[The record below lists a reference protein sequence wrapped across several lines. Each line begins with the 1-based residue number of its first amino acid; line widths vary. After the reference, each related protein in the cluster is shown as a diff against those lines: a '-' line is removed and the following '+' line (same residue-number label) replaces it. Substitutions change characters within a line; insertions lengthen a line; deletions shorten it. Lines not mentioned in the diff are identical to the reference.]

1 MSVYNL
7 VLEANEKNKMLY
19 HYNSLYAKRFF
30 YWIIYGHMILDNY
43 VFSDNLKISLTQ
55 QSTFTTPI
63 LIQQTCDNSIAT
75 LDNLYFVST
84 EVW

>member
-1 MSVYNL
+1 MQT
-7 VLEANEKNKMLY
+7 
-19 HYNSLYAKRFF
+19 FF
-30 YWIIYGHMILDNY
+30 YWIIYGHMTLDNY

-75 LDNLYFVST
+75 LDNLYLSQQRCDNSIVTLDNPYFDST
-84 EVW
+84 EV